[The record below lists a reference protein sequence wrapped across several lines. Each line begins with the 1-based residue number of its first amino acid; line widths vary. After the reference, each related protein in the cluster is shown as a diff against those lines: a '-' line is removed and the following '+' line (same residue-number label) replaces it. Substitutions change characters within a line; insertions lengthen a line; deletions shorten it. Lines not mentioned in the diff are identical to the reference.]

1 MKSKPIEKIK
11 TYEAKGF
18 REKFLGED
26 NPMHLLFKSNS
37 DHFFCL
43 KTEEM
48 MRLQYPVPPSKHSCH
63 TLLFV
68 ESGSH
73 KMRVG
78 YEDYETTANEI
89 IVVPAGQIFSIPNIY
104 NTHNGYICQFH
115 PDILIGK
122 FGSRE
127 MLNDFDFLKIS
138 GNPKTKLSPED
149 IPLIITIFDRLQKEY
164 TDTNL
169 ADLNIVQTYLIA
181 LFYEMNKN
189 SVKSSKHISAAEIIT
204 NKFKELIHLHI
215 KTQHQVNHY
224 ASLLNVT
231 PNHLNKCVK
240 TVTGKSAV
248 KWIDENI
255 LLEAKYLLFQTTLS
269 INEIAAQVGHEDQSY
284 FSRFFKKHEGI
295 SPIQYRKM
303 IDKS

>member
-1 MKSKPIEKIK
+1 
-11 TYEAKGF
+11 
-18 REKFLGED
+18 
-26 NPMHLLFKSNS
+26 
-37 DHFFCL
+37 
-43 KTEEM
+43 M

-63 TLLFV
+63 TLIFV

-78 YEDYETTANEI
+78 YEDYETIANEI
-89 IVVPAGQIFSIPNIY
+89 IVVPAEQIFSIRNID
-104 NTHNGYICQFH
+104 NTHHGFICQFH

-138 GNPKTKLSPED
+138 GNPKTKLSSED
-149 IPLIITIFDRLQKEY
+149 IPLITTIFNRLQKEY
-164 TDTNL
+164 TDTKY

-189 SVKSSKHISAAEIIT
+189 SVKSSKPISAAEIIT

>member
-1 MKSKPIEKIK
+1 MKTKTAEKIK

-48 MRLQYPVPPSKHSCH
+48 MHLKFPVPPSKHRCH
-63 TLLFV
+63 TLIFV

-73 KMRVG
+73 KMNLG
-78 YEDYETTANEI
+78 FEEYETVPNEI
-89 IVVPAGQIFSIPNIY
+89 IMVPAEQVFSIKNIH
-104 NTHNGYICQFH
+104 NIFNGYICQFH

-122 FGSRE
+122 YGSRE
-127 MLNDFDFLKIS
+127 LLNDFDFLKIS
-138 GNPKTKLSPED
+138 GNPKTKFSSED
-149 IPLIITIFDRLQKEY
+149 VPFITSILKRLEKEY
-164 TDTNL
+164 KETTVAN
-169 ADLNIVQTYLIA
+169 LNIVQTYLIA

-189 SVKSSKHISAAEIIT
+189 SVKSPKNISASEIIT
-204 NKFKELIHLHI
+204 SKFKELIHLHI
-215 KTQHQVNHY
+215 KTHHQVNHY

-269 INEIAAQVGHEDQSY
+269 INEIASQVGHEDQSY
-284 FSRFFKKHEGI
+284 FSRFFKKHEGL

>member
-1 MKSKPIEKIK
+1 MKTKAGENVK

-26 NPMHLLFKSNS
+26 NPMHVLFRSNS

-43 KTEEM
+43 KMEEM
-48 MRLQYPVPPSKHSCH
+48 MRLRYPVPPSKHSCH
-63 TLLFV
+63 TLIFV
-68 ESGSH
+68 SSGSH
-73 KMRVG
+73 VMKSG
-78 YEDYETTANEI
+78 YEEYQTVSNEI
-89 IVVPAGQIFSIPNIY
+89 IVVPAGQVFSIKNI
-104 NTHNGYICQFH
+104 NNAHTGYICQFH

-122 FGSRE
+122 YGNRE

-138 GNPKTKLSPED
+138 GNPKVTLTPED
-149 IPLIITIFDRLQKEY
+149 VPDIETILNRLQKEY
-164 TDTNL
+164 SETTTAN
-169 ADLNIVQTYLIA
+169 LNIVQSYLIA

-189 SVKSSKHISAAEIIT
+189 SIKVSKNISAAEVIT
-204 NKFKELIHLHI
+204 NKFKELIHQNI
-215 KTQHQVNHY
+215 KTQHLVHYY

-231 PNHLNKCVK
+231 PNHLNKSVK
-240 TVTGKSAV
+240 TVTGKSAA
-248 KWIDENI
+248 KWIDETI

-269 INEIAAQVGHEDQSY
+269 VSEIAIQVGHEDQSY

-295 SPIQYRKM
+295 TPIQYRKM

>member
-1 MKSKPIEKIK
+1 MKTKTVEKVK

-26 NPMHLLFKSNS
+26 NPMQLLFRSNS

-48 MRLQYPVPPSKHSCH
+48 MGLKYPVPPCKHSCH
-63 TLLFV
+63 TLIFIV
-68 ESGSH
+68 SGSH
-73 KMRVG
+73 TMNVG
-78 YEDYETTANEI
+78 YEEYCTVSNEI
-89 IVVPAGQIFSIPNIY
+89 IVVPADQVFSIKNIA
-104 NTHNGYICQFH
+104 NTHTGYICQFH

-122 FGSRE
+122 YGSRE
-127 MLNDFDFLKIS
+127 MINNFDFLKIS
-138 GNPKTKLSPED
+138 GNPKITLSPED
-149 IPLIITIFDRLQKEY
+149 VPAVIAVLDRLQKEY
-164 TDTNL
+164 SETPAAN
-169 ADLNIVQTYLIA
+169 LNIVQSYLIA

-189 SVKSSKHISAAEIIT
+189 SVKGSKNISAAAVIT
-204 NKFKELIHLHI
+204 TKFKELIHQNI
-215 KTQHQVNHY
+215 KTQHLVHYY

-240 TVTGKSAV
+240 AETGKSAAR
-248 KWIDENI
+248 WIDETI

-269 INEIAAQVGHEDQSY
+269 VSEIAIQVGHEDQSY
-284 FSRFFKKHEGI
+284 FSRFFKKNEGI

>member
-1 MKSKPIEKIK
+1 MKSMLGEKIK

-48 MRLQYPVPPSKHSCH
+48 MHLQFPVPPSKHLCH
-63 TLLFV
+63 TLIFV

-73 KMRVG
+73 KMNVG
-78 YEDYETTANEI
+78 FEEYETVPNEI
-89 IVVPAGQIFSIPNIY
+89 IVVPAGQVFSIENIY
-104 NTHNGYICQFH
+104 NTYNGYICQFH

-122 FGSRE
+122 YGSRE
-127 MLNDFDFLKIS
+127 LLNDFDFLKIS
-138 GNPKTKLSPED
+138 GNPKVRLCAED
-149 IPLIITIFDRLQKEY
+149 APLISAILKRLEKEY
-164 TDTNL
+164 TDTHL
-169 ADLNIVQTYLIA
+169 ANLNIVQTYLIA

-189 SVKSSKHISAAEIIT
+189 SVTASKGISAAEIIT
-204 NKFKELIHLHI
+204 SKFKELIHLHI
-215 KTQHQVNHY
+215 KTRHQVNHY
-224 ASLLNVT
+224 ASLLNVS

-240 TVTGKSAV
+240 TTTGKSAV

-269 INEIAAQVGHEDQSY
+269 ISEIAIQVGHEDQSY